1 MRTGNSKHPPTSACS
16 SAPLG
21 AAGVRR
27 LEGVKQLQVMW
38 TEKRF
43 KPPTESPREDSV
55 FQWGRGT
62 SAILLVNFKYLKIN
76 FKK

>member
-38 TEKRF
+38 TV
-43 KPPTESPREDSV
+43 D
-55 FQWGRGT
+55 G
-62 SAILLVNFKYLKIN
+62 
-76 FKK
+76 KKVQATD